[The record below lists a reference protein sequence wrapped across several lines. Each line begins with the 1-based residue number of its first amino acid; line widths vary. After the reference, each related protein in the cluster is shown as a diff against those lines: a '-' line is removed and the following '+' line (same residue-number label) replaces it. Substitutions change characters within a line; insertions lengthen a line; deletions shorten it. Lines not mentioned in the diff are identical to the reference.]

1 MIKTKALQVNLNMIQ
16 SNEKNYSIIITF
28 FIKHIKGNKYH
39 K

>member
-1 MIKTKALQVNLNMIQ
+1 MIQ
-16 SNEKNYSIIITF
+16 SNGKNYSIINTF